1 MPLFCSTWS
10 HGNAGLCT
18 IEQLAL
24 DAAQQLMMLPAKKA
38 ACTHSLINIAAFNLV
53 FTSTHTS
60 ATASCHAPH
69 LYVSKQQYH
78 NVNTVLP
85 KFKNIACVYWQ
96 CKCSLLNSVLQTVTL
111 QSNVHSSSHYFED
124 SRWLCICVWSLFP
137 PNFCMDF
144 FWVAYLWL

>member
-1 MPLFCSTWS
+1 MPVLPKKLLNQVTDF
-10 HGNAGLCT
+10 HGRLHVQGIFFHAGLCT

-60 ATASCHAPH
+60 ATASCHVPH

-111 QSNVHSSSHYFED
+111 QSNVHSSSHCVNKDSNYFED
-124 SRWLCICVWSLFP
+124 SR
-137 PNFCMDF
+137 
-144 FWVAYLWL
+144 